1 MKEVADILNVKG
13 YGRNNLFKFL
23 REQGILNRKNEPYRI
38 FIDKGLFEIKE
49 SKYIVDNEV
58 RIKPTTYVTQKGL
71 DYIRKMLKN
80 KQ

>member
-38 FIDKGLFEIKE
+38 FIDK
-49 SKYIVDNEV
+49 
-58 RIKPTTYVTQKGL
+58 R
-71 DYIRKMLKN
+71 
-80 KQ
+80 